1 MFFCHHKIL
10 MSKMSNQFSARAIL
24 FLLFS
29 AVVNLLYA
37 QNAGTGNIKGT
48 ITTKDGKPAP
58 SVVVLI
64 KDGKRSVIA
73 NENGSYSF
81 SNLPEG
87 NYTLVTSYTG
97 LQSQSRKV
105 TLKNGETATVNFS
118 LEETHAELQEVI
130 VTTQRGLN
138 DKPATLG
145 KVAIAPKDLPQA
157 VQVIDKAI
165 LERQQVLRISDVLQ
179 NTNGVYI
186 SGAAGGYQEE
196 ISARGYAFT
205 SSNTFKNGSRFNNGI
220 LTEFSSVE
228 KVEFLKGG
236 SAILFGNVAA
246 GGVLNIVTK
255 KPKFEKGGE
264 VSFRTGS
271 YGFYKP
277 SLDVYGALGNSSKA
291 AYRLNTS
298 YEKANSYRD
307 NVNSERFYVNPSFL
321 FKLNSKTELL
331 IEGDYLKDNR
341 TADFGTGAV
350 DYAVAN
356 IPRSRFLGVTWGY
369 NKAEQATAN
378 ATLTHQFNKQWQL
391 KGVVS
396 YQSYQQELFAAARPN
411 ASSQFIKTDGTWIR
425 GLQKSATD
433 ERYYVAQ
440 VDLTGK
446 FATGKIKHTF
456 LIGADADKYNTKAN
470 TYNLTAFNNDL
481 SNAAIKGKNIYDTI
495 NIYNPA
501 TFTKR
506 NDIPYLAI
514 DRITTSPIE
523 RIGVYVQDLITVTE
537 KLKVLA
543 GVRYSYQNNL
553 QATVDTLAKNTKGF
567 VVGYIT
573 SAFSPRVGVVYQPTK
588 SISVFASY
596 TNNFTPN
603 TGTDINNL
611 ALKPSIINQYEV
623 GIKNE
628 LFKGLLS
635 ANITAYQIVNSNFAQ
650 TVLPAPA
657 TNPAARELAGEVTS
671 KGVEVDIMTKQ
682 IHGFSFIAGYSYNDT
697 RYTKSNLY
705 SKNDRLRYN
714 PAHTGNASVY
724 YNFAANTV
732 LRGFN
737 IGTGFYY
744 VGSRVAGRNNTAANP
759 TYKLMELPDYTTV
772 DLSAGYSVKSYS
784 LRLKFSNLFDVL
796 SYNVHDDNSVNPIA
810 PRQIAATVS
819 YKF

>member
-1 MFFCHHKIL
+1 
-10 MSKMSNQFSARAIL
+10 MSKMSSKISMRILVL
-24 FLLFS
+24 FLLIFS
-29 AVVNLLYA
+29 INILEA
-37 QNAGTGNIKGT
+37 QTTGTCQVKGT
-48 ITTKDGKPAP
+48 ISTKDGKPAP

-73 NENGSYSF
+73 NESGSYAF
-81 SNLPEG
+81 ANLPEG
-87 NYTLVTSYTG
+87 TYTLVTSFIG
-97 LQSQSRKV
+97 LQSQSKKV
-105 TLKNGETATVNFS
+105 VLKNGQTATVNFS
-118 LEETHAELQEVI
+118 LEETNAELQEVI

-138 DKPATLG
+138 DKPASLG

-165 LERQQVLRISDVLQ
+165 LDRQQVLRISDVLQ

-246 GGVLNIVTK
+246 GGVLNIITK
-255 KPKFEKGGE
+255 KPKFENGGE

-277 SLDVYGALGNSSKA
+277 SVDVYGALGNNSKA
-291 AYRLNTS
+291 AYRLNTT

-307 NVNSERFYVNPSFL
+307 NVSSERFYVNPSFL

-350 DYAVAN
+350 DYTVAD

-378 ATLTHQFNKQWQL
+378 ATLTHQLNKQWQV
-391 KGVVS
+391 KGVIS

-433 ERYYVAQ
+433 EKYYVAQ

-446 FATGKIKHTF
+446 FTTGKIKHIF
-456 LIGADADKYNTKAN
+456 LVGADADKYSTKAN

-481 SNAAIKGKNIYDTI
+481 SNTAIKGKNIYDTI

-523 RIGVYVQDLITVTE
+523 RIGAYVQDLIAVAE

-553 QATVDTLAKNTKGF
+553 QATVDTLAKNSKGY
-567 VVGYIT
+567 VAGYTT
-573 SAFSPRVGVVYQPTK
+573 SAFSPRVGIVYQPTK
-588 SISVFASY
+588 SISFFASY
-596 TNNFTPN
+596 TNTFTPN

-623 GIKNE
+623 GIKSD
-628 LFKGLLS
+628 LLKGLVS
-635 ANITAYQIVNSNFAQ
+635 ANITLYQIVNSNFTQ

-657 TNPAARELAGEVTS
+657 SNPAARELAGEVTS
-671 KGVEVDIMTKQ
+671 KGIELDLMTKQ

-705 SKNDRLRYN
+705 SKDDRLRYN
-714 PAHTGNASVY
+714 PAHTGNASMY
-724 YNFAANTV
+724 YSFAANSS

-759 TYKLMELPDYTTV
+759 TYKLMTLPDYTTV
-772 DLSAGYSVKSYS
+772 DVSAGYSVKSYS
-784 LRLKFSNLFDVL
+784 VRLKFSNLFDVL

-810 PRQIAATVS
+810 PRQVAATFS